1 MAITG
6 LVHTSFTVADL
17 DASVMFWTG
26 PLGFELVDRRPWG
39 SKELGQVV
47 GVPGLLMDIAILKGH
62 GYEVELIA
70 CPQDDSVSLDVSP
83 QKSGASH
90 MAFLC
95 DDIAAT
101 QRELLAAGAKR
112 QGEAACLT
120 DDPDQPAWA
129 VYLRDPNGIIL
140 ELIESSGSM

>member
-6 LVHTSFTVADL
+6 LVHTSFTVSDL
-17 DASVMFWTG
+17 DASLTFWTG

-39 SKELGQVV
+39 SRELGQVV

-70 CPQDDSVSLDVSP
+70 CPRDASAPLDVAP
-83 QKSGASH
+83 QKPGASH
-90 MAFLC
+90 MAFFC
-95 DDIAAT
+95 DDIAET
-101 QRELLAAGAKR
+101 ERELLAAGATR
-112 QGEAACLT
+112 QGEAAWLT
-120 DDPDQPAWA
+120 DDPEQPTWA

-140 ELIESSGSM
+140 ELIETSD